1 MMNPPRILMTPGEP
15 AGIGPDVTLALA
27 ADAWHA
33 ELVVV
38 ADPEL
43 LQQRAAQLNLP
54 LALNIIDLDNQPSLH
69 QPGTLNIVPVS
80 LNNPVVAGQLDKANA
95 DYVIRTLTTAANLCQ
110 AKKAAAIVTAPVNKE
125 VINAAGIPFPGHTE
139 FFAELAHVPHTVMLF
154 VTPTMKVALVT
165 THLPLKNVP
174 AAITKELVQL
184 TLSTLRQGLKEQF
197 QLSDPN
203 IFVCGLNPHAGEGG
217 YLGREE
223 IDVITPALDELRKAG
238 YCLHGPLPADTIFT
252 PKYLAQADVILSMYH
267 DQALPV
273 VKSLSFGHS
282 VNVTLGLPYIRT
294 SVDHGTALDL
304 AGTGLAEADSLRTA
318 LQLAIQLSSNS

>member
-1 MMNPPRILMTPGEP
+1 MIYPPRILITPGEP

-27 ADAWHA
+27 ADSWEA

-43 LQQRAAQLNLP
+43 LQQRAAQLNMP
-54 LALNIIDLDNQPSLH
+54 LTLKVIDLDNKPSLH

-80 LNNPVVAGQLDKANA
+80 LNKPVVAGQLDKANA

-110 AKKAAAIVTAPVNKE
+110 AKKASAIVTAPVNKE

-139 FFAELAHVPHTVMLF
+139 FFAELAQVPHTVMLF

-174 AAITKELVQL
+174 AAITKELLHL
-184 TLSTLRQGLKEQF
+184 TLSTLRQGLKQQF
-197 QLSDPN
+197 QLTDPN

-223 IDVITPALDELRKAG
+223 IEIITPALNELREAG
-238 YCLHGPLPADTIFT
+238 YRLHGPLPADTIFT
-252 PKYLAQADVILSMYH
+252 PKYLAEADVILSMYH

-304 AGTGLAEADSLRTA
+304 AGTGLAEADSLKAA
-318 LQLAIQLSSNS
+318 LRLAVQLS